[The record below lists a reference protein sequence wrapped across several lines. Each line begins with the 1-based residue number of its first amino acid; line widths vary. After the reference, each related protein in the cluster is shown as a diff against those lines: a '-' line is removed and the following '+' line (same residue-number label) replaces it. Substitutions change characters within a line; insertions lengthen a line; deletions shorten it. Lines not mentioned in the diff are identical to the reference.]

1 MLRNQSNIGIALC
14 IILLMSIMLT
24 TVSCATVKPYQ
35 RAYLNDAEMQAG
47 KLDIEKFDENMQ
59 TYREGASGGGT
70 GKSSGGCGCN

>member
-1 MLRNQSNIGIALC
+1 MPYSQSNIRLMLFIVLIAGIT
-14 IILLMSIMLT
+14 LT
-24 TVSCATVKPYQ
+24 TLSCTTVKPYQ

-59 TYREGASGGGT
+59 TYREGASGGGS

>member
-1 MLRNQSNIGIALC
+1 MPDNKNSIKIALY
-14 IILLMSIMLT
+14 ITLVIAFALGIQ
-24 TVSCATVKPYQ
+24 SCVTVKPYQ

>member
-1 MLRNQSNIGIALC
+1 MLRNQSNNSIALYTT
-14 IILLMSIMLT
+14 LLMSIMFT
-24 TVSCATVKPYQ
+24 VVSCTTVKPYQ

-70 GKSSGGCGCN
+70 GKPSGGCGCN